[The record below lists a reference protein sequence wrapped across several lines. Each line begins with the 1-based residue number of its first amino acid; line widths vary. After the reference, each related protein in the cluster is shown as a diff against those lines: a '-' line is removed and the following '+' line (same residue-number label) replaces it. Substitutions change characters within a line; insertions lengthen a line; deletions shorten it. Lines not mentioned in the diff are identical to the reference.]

1 MSRRRP
7 AGDLLTGSEPA
18 KIAEAPGELRPA
30 ERAVYDRIKEAGG
43 YASPSKIR
51 RTFKRLGIDRDR
63 LDIHD
68 LARIISYADPTGE
81 RAVCRV
87 LAGGCNV

>member
-1 MSRRRP
+1 MNDRRP
-7 AGDLLTGSEPA
+7 VGATLTGSGPDQ
-18 KIAEAPGELRPA
+18 IAEAPGELRPA

-43 YASPSKIR
+43 YASPAKIR